1 MEHSRKQKALGETRG
16 RRRRPQRQFMPTST
30 STSASSST
38 STSTYTYTSAYTSP
52 STVAWEVPE
61 ERAMCI
67 KGILQSFE
75 IGKEAMELR
84 QEQLVEDWA
93 LYQAIFTNLKF
104 ARAGELR
111 EEEEKKTTHTL
122 PLLLL
127 LLLILLLCFLE
138 VKQGFDLT

>member
-1 MEHSRKQKALGETRG
+1 MSAFLKKLEPPTTGSSPFFLPRKLPKG
-16 RRRRPQRQFMPTST
+16 
-30 STSASSST
+30 SSPR
-38 STSTYTYTSAYTSP
+38 APSP
-52 STVAWEVPE
+52 GFDPPLLKAWEVPE

-138 VKQGFDLT
+138 VKLGFDLT